1 MSWEE
6 EYKMKKVK
14 RKEYSEKFGLSQP
27 DPFFGPRQVFGINS
41 GAVRVTDPCYSLETW
56 CAGTL
61 ENVRN
66 GLWCGWTLNVPD
78 DWTWEWR
85 LDDLIEADFDP
96 NTDTLGHEEIAET
109 ILQMFLDGKTKEE
122 ILSSEFYMTH
132 FGQSTWVRIAVT
144 TLDIIRDNLAL
155 EKDKH
160 FKYLLR
166 SIKEAET
173 YDHDGKNP
181 SKIYLDLQNKV
192 CGWRQSM
199 LTVIHEDYEE
209 DARFSNENILE
220 TVFKLAEVSE
230 IDVGVDSGQAGIFDL
245 ELFTKYAA
253 TKDHGDDTEEHERFY
268 DVCCGIVCDESSYR
282 RSAEEKKAIVI
293 SAGAVEVD
301 GQRFGYNSSS
311 GEGDGSYTL
320 RIIKDEG
327 GKVIMMN
334 IMFMTPE
341 EYYSEEEGEDE

>member
-27 DPFFGPRQVFGINS
+27 DPFFGPRQMFGINS

-61 ENVRN
+61 QNVKN
-66 GLWCGWTLNVPD
+66 GLWCGWTLNIAD
-78 DWTWEWR
+78 DWGWDWR
-85 LDDLIEADFDP
+85 LDDLIEKDYTP
-96 NTDTLGHEEIAET
+96 TGIIPTDEEIAET
-109 ILQMFLDGKTKEE
+109 ILQMVKDGKSDDQITDSDFYSKNVGDNAWLNMAVSAVE
-122 ILSSEFYMTH
+122 IVYSERGELTENE
-132 FGQSTWVRIAVT
+132 
-144 TLDIIRDNLAL
+144 LN
-155 EKDKH
+155 
-160 FKYLLR
+160 YLLNV
-166 SIKEAET
+166 IK
-173 YDHDGKNP
+173 D
-181 SKIYLDLQNKV
+181 SKKMSHREKSPNEIFKSLKDKV

-199 LTVIHEDYEE
+199 LTVIHEDYED

-253 TKDHGDDTEEHERFY
+253 TKDHGEDSEEHERFY
-268 DVCCGIVCDESSYR
+268 DTCCNIVSDETSYR
-282 RSAEEKKAIVI
+282 RSAEEKKGLII

-301 GQRFGYNSSS
+301 GHRFGYNSSS

-320 RIIKDEG
+320 RIIKDEE